1 MHITDEIWSVLK
13 PAAEIGD
20 FATRQDIEDGIE
32 KGQFMLWTKNKSAI
46 VTSKIKNT
54 IRIGLGGGNLGDI
67 KLLVKDVEA
76 YAKSHWMSHIDI
88 LGREGWERALDG
100 YDRQAVLLRKKVI

>member
-20 FATRQDIEDGIE
+20 FATREDLEDGIE
-32 KGQFMLWTKNKSAI
+32 KGHFMLWTKNKSAI

-54 IRIGLGGGNLGDI
+54 IRMGLGGGDLKDI
-67 KLLVKDVEA
+67 KALVKDIEA
-76 YAKSHWMSHIDI
+76 YAKSHWMSHVDI
-88 LGREGWERALDG
+88 LGRSGWERVLPG
-100 YDRQAVLLRKKVI
+100 YDKQAVLLRKKVL

>member
-1 MHITDEIWSVLK
+1 MHFTDEIWSVLK

-76 YAKSHWMSHIDI
+76 YAKSHWLSHIDI
-88 LGREGWERALDG
+88 LGREGWQKVLPG
-100 YDRQAVLLRKKVI
+100 FKKQSVLLRKEIL